1 MHEPDPDTAFVPG
14 AAKRNLVGWQAE
26 KDSTAAMEN
35 FGLPIAF
42 GAEMN
47 EP

>member
-1 MHEPDPDTAFVPG
+1 VHEPDPDTAFVPG
-14 AAKRNLVGWQAE
+14 AAKRNLLGWQAE
-26 KDSTAAMEN
+26 KDSTAAI
-35 FGLPIAF
+35 GLPIAF